1 MIRLSLGG
9 LIALVLLTPDTFA
22 QSKPGPKIR
31 PDAVPG
37 YKIRT
42 IEGFTVL
49 LSDETLKENDAS
61 KLERKPLDVLDGELK
76 TLSKLMPAKTLT
88 ALRNVAIWV
97 EWDEPIALGNGRKG
111 AALATY
117 YGGHQLDALAT
128 GMNPLKAK
136 NVTIHRMK
144 ELTREHQ
151 PKGDSG
157 RCVVLHEIAH
167 AVQDQVFG
175 NNNIDIKAAYKQ
187 SIERKLLD
195 KRSYAATNEL
205 EFFAE
210 MTCAYYD
217 QLDYYPRTRDDLKKL
232 DPVTFKLMETI
243 WGKRRAD
250 TVAKGSRGGPDPK
263 VRLDQFKL
271 GNPIGGPKVTADD
284 LKDRAVLLVL
294 WNVGSS
300 SSVNFLRK
308 AVAWD
313 SELRNF
319 GLATVAVQMTGSKKF
334 EFGAAVKSFPIP
346 VTDTLWTGPD
356 YVKDFKD
363 FPVALVFDRNGSCT
377 YHGRAFD
384 AEEAVRAAVGD
395 ALAAKTV
402 GESAPKSIAPI
413 VDALRKGKSPPS
425 LLPRLAPLTQSP
437 DTDTATA
444 AKAIVRAITEGGQ
457 KAFEEAEAMAKDD
470 PVGAFL
476 RVEHVPAVYKQSQI
490 ATKAANLIAKLKTN
504 RAVVLELRARKDLT
518 LVQKI
523 DTELGSRADS
533 FDPTQESFRRENALL
548 LRQLQ
553 ERVLAMKKSWPKS
566 RATEEAAQIAQKYG
580 LAVP

>member
-1 MIRLSLGG
+1 MLRLSLTG
-9 LIALVLLTPDTFA
+9 LVALVLLTGDALA

-76 TLSKLMPAKTLT
+76 SLSKLMPTKTLT

-97 EWDEPIALGNGRKG
+97 EWDEPIELGNGRKG
-111 AALATY
+111 VALATY
-117 YGGHQLDALAT
+117 YGGHQLDALAK

-144 ELTREHQ
+144 LLTLEHQ
-151 PKGDSG
+151 PKRDSG

-175 NNNIDIKAAYKQ
+175 NDNIDIKAAYKQ
-187 SIERKLLD
+187 AMERNLLD
-195 KRSYAATNEL
+195 KRMYAATNEL

-210 MTCAYYD
+210 MTCAYFD

-232 DPVTFKLMETI
+232 DPVTFKLMEGI
-243 WGKRRAD
+243 WGKRKAD
-250 TVAKGSRGGPDPK
+250 TVAKGSHGGPDPK

-271 GNPIGGPKVTADD
+271 GTPITGPKVTADD

-294 WNVGSS
+294 WNVGSP

-313 SELRNF
+313 SELRDF

-334 EFGAAVKSFPIP
+334 AIGAAAKGLSIP
-346 VTDTLWTGPD
+346 VTDTLWVGPQ
-356 YVKDFKD
+356 YVKEFKE
-363 FPVALVFDRNGSCT
+363 FPVALVFGHDGRCV
-377 YHGRAFD
+377 YHGPAFD

-395 ALAAKTV
+395 ALAAKAV
-402 GESAPKSIAPI
+402 SEDAPKGVAPI

-425 LLPRLAPLTQSP
+425 LLSRLAPLTQSP
-437 DTDTATA
+437 DANTAAA
-444 AKAIVRAITEGGQ
+444 AKALVRAITEGGQ
-457 KAFEEAEAMAKDD
+457 KAVEEAEAMAKDD
-470 PVGAFL
+470 PVAAFL
-476 RVEHVPAVYKQSQI
+476 RVEHVPTVYKQAQI
-490 ATKAANLIAKLKTN
+490 ATKAANLISRLKSN
-504 RAVVLELRARKDLT
+504 RAVALELRARKELAT
-518 LVQKI
+518 VQKI
-523 DTELGSRADS
+523 DTELGSRPGS
-533 FDPTQESFRRENALL
+533 FDPSQEGFRRDNALL

-553 ERVLAMKKSWPKS
+553 ERVLVMKKSWPKS
-566 RATEEAAQIAQKYG
+566 HATDEATHIAEKYG
-580 LAVP
+580 IAVP